1 MSRLKA
7 LCIIGTCLAF
17 NGFAYPAQL
26 NNVIGQTYSITEPD
40 ALSEIE
46 QRVKAVD
53 WGKELNKNR
62 DSWEAFK
69 GVPLPTAK
77 EDITRT
83 YVPFYTSVVD
93 VPDDKGRIIYPK
105 GYTFN
110 PLQYVTLPQRIVII
124 APGQEEWLKDKLKP
138 TDMILYTHGD
148 VVKQGEVLDRPAFI
162 LDSSLKQRLDVRV
175 VPTIIEQQG
184 KAFVIHEYAW
194 QPVKT
199 NATALL
205 RNFSRG
211 AADLTGKA
219 LSTALNTLITPAHA
233 ECKTSF
239 LNPVTDIGW
248 NCIFPMRIAGIQIVG
263 GEETPSHMDS
273 PICVCKGGAIPS
285 IGLKTSFWEPK
296 RIIDTVTDPYCMM
309 PLGVTLNTPKPGTL
323 SGGLVESASA
333 TKRAFQQSH
342 YYIFPAW
349 KILNMFYDIPCL
361 DDEGYDVAM
370 MTEILPQWNNDILS
384 LIINPEAL
392 LFANP
397 ISTLT
402 CAADSAAAS
411 FGMPVN
417 ALFWCMGSWG
427 NAYPLSGSITS
438 TDYVEANAG
447 IAARTIYMMGR
458 LGLLWNTSDDGCYR
472 ELAPIWRKDRFKLQM
487 MRPTRS
493 TTCLPIGREG
503 LLWTGGKH
511 DPRKDNFMWM
521 MFEKKDCCVRY
532 KPGAL

>member
-1 MSRLKA
+1 MPKLLTFLLSAVLSFSA
-7 LCIIGTCLAF
+7 TASTVGNT
-17 NGFAYPAQL
+17 
-26 NNVIGQTYSITEPD
+26 IGQVYDIAEPD
-40 ALSEIE
+40 ALAEIE

-53 WGKELNKNR
+53 WTKELNKNR
-62 DSWEAFK
+62 DSWGAFK
-69 GVPLPTAK
+69 GIPLPYAK
-77 EDITRT
+77 ETRTRT
-83 YVPFYTSVVD
+83 YVPFYTSVID
-93 VPDDKGRIIYPK
+93 VPDKNGRILYPK

-110 PLQYVTLPQRIVII
+110 PLQFVHLPQRIVVIS
-124 APGQEEWLKDKLKP
+124 PGQEDWLKENVTD
-138 TDMILYTHGD
+138 TDMVLYTHGD
-148 VVKQGEVLDRPAFI
+148 VLTKGESIGRPAFI
-162 LDSSLKQRLDVRV
+162 LDANLQHRLDIKVTPSIVRQEGAHL
-175 VPTIIEQQG
+175 IIDEFEWNPD
-184 KAFVIHEYAW
+184 KR
-194 QPVKT
+194 KS
-199 NATALL
+199 TALL
-205 RNFSRG
+205 RAMTKDMLS
-211 AADLTGKA
+211 ATSEVLT
-219 LSTALNTLITPAHA
+219 TAFNAVIPAAHA
-233 ECKTSF
+233 QCSSVF
-239 LNPVTDIGW
+239 MNPVTDIGW
-248 NCIFPMRIAGIQIVG
+248 SCIFPMRIAGVQIVG
-263 GEETPSHMDS
+263 GEENPSSMDS
-273 PICVCKGGAIPS
+273 PVCVCKGGAIPT

-296 RIIDTVTDPYCMM
+296 RIIDTVSDPYCMM
-309 PLGVTLNTPKPGTL
+309 PLGTSLTTPKPGTL
-323 SGGLVESASA
+323 GGGLNENNTS
-333 TKRAFQQSH
+333 KRAFQQSH

-349 KILNMFYDIPCL
+349 KILDMFYDIPCL

-402 CAADSAAAS
+402 CAADAAAAS
-411 FGMPVN
+411 FGMPIN

-458 LGLLWNTSDDGCYR
+458 LGMLWNTSADGCYR

-493 TTCLPIGREG
+493 TACIPLGREG

-532 KPGAL
+532 NGSPL

>member
-1 MSRLKA
+1 MNRPLT
-7 LCIIGTCLAF
+7 LLAGLLLAG
-17 NGFAYPAQL
+17 NAFAASVG
-26 NNVIGQTYSITEPD
+26 NTIGQIYDIAEPD
-40 ALSEIE
+40 ALTEIE
-46 QRVKAVD
+46 SRVKAVD
-53 WGKELNKNR
+53 WNKELNKNR
-62 DSWEAFK
+62 ESWQAFR
-69 GVPLPTAK
+69 GVPLPVAK
-77 EDITRT
+77 ETRT
-83 YVPFYTSVVD
+83 RTFIPFYTSLID
-93 VPDDKGRIIYPK
+93 VPDAQGRILYPK

-110 PLQYVTLPQRIVII
+110 PLQHVHLPQRIVVI
-124 APGQEEWLKDKLKP
+124 APGQEEWLKAHANA
-138 TDMILYTHGD
+138 TDMVLYTHGD
-148 VVKQGEVLDRPAFI
+148 VISKQDSIGRPAFI
-162 LDSSLKQRLDVRV
+162 LDENLQKRLDVRV
-175 VPTIIEQQG
+175 TPSIINQEG
-184 KAFVIHEYAW
+184 AHLVINEYQW
-194 QPVKT
+194 VTDKKT
-199 NATALL
+199 STALL
-205 RNFSRG
+205 KSLS
-211 AADLTGKA
+211 ADVLSTTNNA
-219 LSTALNTLITPAHA
+219 LSTAFNSLIPVAHA

-248 NCIFPMRIAGIQIVG
+248 SCIFPMRIAGVQIVG
-263 GEETPSHMDS
+263 GEENHS
-273 PICVCKGGAIPS
+273 PTSSPVCVCKGGAVPT
-285 IGLKTSFWEPK
+285 IGLRTSFWEPK
-296 RIIDTVTDPYCMM
+296 RIIDTVSDPYCMM
-309 PLGVTLNTPKPGTL
+309 PLGTTLTTPKPGTL
-323 SGGLVESASA
+323 AGGLNENNGS
-333 TKRAFQQSH
+333 KRAFQQSH

-384 LIINPEAL
+384 LIVNPEAL

-397 ISTLT
+397 ISTIT
-402 CAADSAAAS
+402 CSADSVAAS
-411 FGMPVN
+411 FGMPLN

-458 LGLLWNTSDDGCYR
+458 LGLLWNTSSDGCYR

-487 MRPTRS
+487 MRPARS

-532 KPGAL
+532 KGILK

>member
-1 MSRLKA
+1 MSKLITLLLSA
-7 LCIIGTCLAF
+7 TLSFSATASTVGNTL
-17 NGFAYPAQL
+17 
-26 NNVIGQTYSITEPD
+26 GQVYDIAEPD
-40 ALSEIE
+40 ALAEIQ
-46 QRVKAVD
+46 QRVRSVD
-53 WGKELNKNR
+53 WSKELNKNR
-62 DSWEAFK
+62 DSWGAFK
-69 GVPLPTAK
+69 GIPLPFAK
-77 EDITRT
+77 VTQTRT
-83 YVPFYTSVVD
+83 HVPFYTSVID
-93 VPDDKGRIIYPK
+93 VPDKNGRIIYPK

-110 PLQYVTLPQRIVII
+110 PLQYVHLPQRIVVIS
-124 APGQEEWLKDKLKP
+124 PGQEEWLKEKVQP

-148 VVKQGEVLDRPAFI
+148 VIRKSESLDRPAFI
-162 LDSSLKQRLDVRV
+162 LDSSLQQRLDVKV
-175 VPTIIEQQG
+175 TPTIIHQEG
-184 KAFVIHEYAW
+184 AHLVIDEYEW
-194 QPVKT
+194 SPDKKRS
-199 NATALL
+199 TALL
-205 RNFSRG
+205 RS
-211 AADLTGKA
+211 
-219 LSTALNTLITPAHA
+219 LSSALITATSDVLATAFNAVIPAAHA
-233 ECKTSF
+233 ECKTTF
-239 LNPVTDIGW
+239 MNPVTDIGW
-248 NCIFPMRIAGIQIVG
+248 SCIFPMRIAGVQIVG
-263 GEETPSHMDS
+263 GEENASHGDS
-273 PICVCKGGAIPS
+273 PVCVCKGGAIPT
-285 IGLKTSFWEPK
+285 IGLRTSFWEPK

-309 PLGVTLNTPKPGTL
+309 PLGTSLNTPKPGTL
-323 SGGLVESASA
+323 AGGLNDNDTS
-333 TKRAFQQSH
+333 KRAFQQSH

-397 ISTLT
+397 ISTIT
-402 CAADSAAAS
+402 CSADAAAAT
-411 FGMPVN
+411 FGMPLN

-458 LGLLWNTSDDGCYR
+458 LGMLWNTSADGCYR

-493 TTCLPIGREG
+493 TTCLPLGREG

-521 MFEKKDCCVRY
+521 MFDKKDCCVRY
-532 KPGAL
+532 QGSAL

>member
-1 MSRLKA
+1 MQKIMTLLISATLS
-7 LCIIGTCLAF
+7 
-17 NGFAYPAQL
+17 FAASAATVG
-26 NNVIGQTYSITEPD
+26 NTIGQIYDIAEPD

-46 QRVKAVD
+46 NRVRNID
-53 WGKELNKNR
+53 WSKEMNKNR
-62 DSWEAFK
+62 ESWHAFR
-69 GVPLPTAK
+69 GVPLPVAK
-77 EDITRT
+77 ETRTRT
-83 YVPFYTSVVD
+83 YVPFYTSLID
-93 VPDDKGRIIYPK
+93 VPDKEGRILYPK

-110 PLQYVTLPQRIVII
+110 PLQHVHLPQRIVVIS
-124 APGQEEWLKDKLKP
+124 PGQEEWLKSHVQD
-138 TDMILYTHGD
+138 TDMVLYTHGD
-148 VVKQGEVLDRPAFI
+148 VITKGESLGRPAFI
-162 LDSSLKQRLDVRV
+162 LDPTLQQRLDVKV
-175 VPTIIEQQG
+175 TPSIVQQEG
-184 KAFVIHEYAW
+184 AHLVINEFAW
-194 QPVKT
+194 NPEKKT
-199 NATALL
+199 STALL
-205 RNFSRG
+205 QSMSNDMLS
-211 AADLTGKA
+211 ATSDV
-219 LSTALNTLITPAHA
+219 LSTAFNALIPAARA

-248 NCIFPMRIAGIQIVG
+248 SCIFPMRIAGVQIVG
-263 GEETPSHMDS
+263 GEENASHSDS
-273 PICVCKGGAIPS
+273 PVCVCKGGAVPT

-296 RIIDTVTDPYCMM
+296 RIIDTVSDPYCMM
-309 PLGVTLNTPKPGTL
+309 PLGTTLTTPKPGTL
-323 SGGLVESASA
+323 AGGLNENSTS
-333 TKRAFQQSH
+333 KRAFQQAH

-397 ISTLT
+397 ISTIT
-402 CAADSAAAS
+402 CSADAAAAS
-411 FGMPVN
+411 FGMPLN

-487 MRPTRS
+487 MRPARS

-532 KPGAL
+532 SGSVM

>member
-1 MSRLKA
+1 MS
-7 LCIIGTCLAF
+7 
-17 NGFAYPAQL
+17 N
-26 NNVIGQTYSITEPD
+26 D
-40 ALSEIE
+40 MLS
-46 QRVKAVD
+46 A
-53 WGKELNKNR
+53 
-62 DSWEAFK
+62 
-69 GVPLPTAK
+69 
-77 EDITRT
+77 
-83 YVPFYTSVVD
+83 TSD
-93 VPDDKGRIIYPK
+93 V
-105 GYTFN
+105 
-110 PLQYVTLPQRIVII
+110 
-124 APGQEEWLKDKLKP
+124 
-138 TDMILYTHGD
+138 
-148 VVKQGEVLDRPAFI
+148 
-162 LDSSLKQRLDVRV
+162 
-175 VPTIIEQQG
+175 
-184 KAFVIHEYAW
+184 
-194 QPVKT
+194 
-199 NATALL
+199 
-205 RNFSRG
+205 
-211 AADLTGKA
+211 
-219 LSTALNTLITPAHA
+219 LSTAFNALIPAARA

-248 NCIFPMRIAGIQIVG
+248 SCIFPMRIAGVQIVG
-263 GEETPSHMDS
+263 GEENASHSDS
-273 PICVCKGGAIPS
+273 PVCVCKGGAVPT

-296 RIIDTVTDPYCMM
+296 RIIDTVSDPYCMM
-309 PLGVTLNTPKPGTL
+309 PLGTTLTTPKPGTL
-323 SGGLVESASA
+323 AGGLNENSTS
-333 TKRAFQQSH
+333 KRAFQQAH

-397 ISTLT
+397 ISTIT
-402 CAADSAAAS
+402 CSADAAAAS
-411 FGMPVN
+411 FGMPLN

-487 MRPTRS
+487 MRPARS

-532 KPGAL
+532 SGSVM

>member
-1 MSRLKA
+1 MKKLIP
-7 LCIIGTCLAF
+7 LLASAILSF
-17 NGFAYPAQL
+17 SASASIVGNT
-26 NNVIGQTYSITEPD
+26 IGQVYDIAEPD

-46 QRVKAVD
+46 QRVQAVD
-53 WGKELNKNR
+53 WNKELNKNR
-62 DSWEAFK
+62 DSWGAFK
-69 GVPLPTAK
+69 GVPLPYAK
-77 EDITRT
+77 ETRT
-83 YVPFYTSVVD
+83 RTFVPFYTSVID
-93 VPDDKGRIIYPK
+93 VPDKYGRIIYPK

-110 PLQYVTLPQRIVII
+110 PLQYVHLPQRIVII
-124 APGQEEWLKDKLKP
+124 SPGQEEWLKGKLQAA
-138 TDMILYTHGD
+138 DMVLYTHGD
-148 VVKQGEVLDRPAFI
+148 VTKKGENIGRPAFI
-162 LDSSLKQRLDVRV
+162 LDSNLQKRLDIKVT
-175 VPTIIEQQG
+175 PTIVEQEG
-184 KAFVIHEYAW
+184 AHLVISEFEW
-194 QPVKT
+194 NP
-199 NATALL
+199 NRSTALL
-205 RNFSRG
+205 RSMSKDML
-211 AADLTGKA
+211 AATSELMT
-219 LSTALNTLITPAHA
+219 TAFNAVIPAAHA

-239 LNPVTDIGW
+239 LNPITDIGW
-248 NCIFPMRIAGIQIVG
+248 SCIFPMRIAGVQIVG
-263 GEETPSHMDS
+263 GEETPTSGSS
-273 PICVCKGGAIPS
+273 PVCICKGGAVPT

-296 RIIDTVTDPYCMM
+296 RIIDTVSDPYCMM
-309 PLGVTLNTPKPGTL
+309 PLGTSLNTPKPGTL
-323 SGGLVESASA
+323 SGAMNENNTS
-333 TKRAFQQSH
+333 KRVFQQTH

-397 ISTLT
+397 ISTIT
-402 CAADSAAAS
+402 CSADAAAAS
-411 FGMPVN
+411 FGMPIN

-458 LGLLWNTSDDGCYR
+458 LGLLWNTSEDGCYR

-493 TTCLPIGREG
+493 STCLPIGREG

-532 KPGAL
+532 SGSVL

>member
-1 MSRLKA
+1 MQKFSA
-7 LCIIGTCLAF
+7 LLFFTTLSCSAGSTLVG
-17 NGFAYPAQL
+17 NT
-26 NNVIGQTYSITEPD
+26 IGQVYDIAEPD
-40 ALSEIE
+40 ALTEIE
-46 QRVKAVD
+46 SRVRAVD
-53 WGKELNKNR
+53 WTKELNKNR
-62 DSWEAFK
+62 ETWQAFS

-77 EDITRT
+77 QAKTRT
-83 YVPFYTSVVD
+83 FIPFYTSLID
-93 VPDDKGRIIYPK
+93 VRSKDGRILYPK

-110 PLQYVTLPQRIVII
+110 PLQYVQLPQRIVVVS
-124 APGQEEWLKDKLKP
+124 PGQEEWLKANLNDS
-138 TDMILYTHGD
+138 DMVLYTHGD
-148 VVKQGEVLDRPAFI
+148 VVSKSESLGRPTFI
-162 LDSSLKQRLDVRV
+162 LDKTLQQRLDVRV
-175 VPTIIEQQG
+175 TPSIINQENSHL
-184 KAFVIHEYAW
+184 VINEYALDD
-194 QPVKT
+194 KT
-199 NATALL
+199 KKLSYRLRSLSDDLLSFTGNTLATA
-205 RNFSRG
+205 F
-211 AADLTGKA
+211 
-219 LSTALNTLITPAHA
+219 NTVFPAAHA

-248 NCIFPMRIAGIQIVG
+248 SCIFPMRIAGVQIVG
-263 GEETPSHMDS
+263 GEETPSSGQS
-273 PICVCKGGAIPS
+273 PVCVCKGGAVPT

-296 RIIDTVTDPYCMM
+296 RIIDTVSDPYCMM
-309 PLGVTLNTPKPGTL
+309 PLGTTLNRPKPGTL
-323 SGGLVESASA
+323 AGGMNENNTS
-333 TKRAFQQSH
+333 KRVFQQTH

-397 ISTLT
+397 ISTVT
-402 CAADSAAAS
+402 CSADAAAAS
-411 FGMPVN
+411 FGMPLN

-493 TTCLPIGREG
+493 TACLPIGREG

-532 KPGAL
+532 KGSVM